1 MQFISLVVIGCCIYN
16 IIVNLKQITLIEEFC
31 SVLETGTNS
40 KQEEL
45 RRFMQ
50 ETRTRVKK
58 ENRGYLLMLH
68 TINVLV
74 LLIGMFV
81 VVLWNEANLCFLT
94 RVALGFLVFFT
105 IERFVL
111 ETKLNN
117 SFATVEDE

>member
-1 MQFISLVVIGCCIYN
+1 MQIISLVVIGCCIYN
-16 IIVNLKQITLIEEFC
+16 IITNLKQITLIEEFC
-31 SVLETGTNS
+31 SVLEIGTNS

-58 ENRGYLLMLH
+58 ENRGYLFMLH
-68 TINVLV
+68 TINILV
-74 LLIGMFV
+74 LIVGMFTL
-81 VVLWNEANLCFLT
+81 VLWNEASMCFST
-94 RVALGFLVFFT
+94 RIALGVLVVFT
-105 IERFVL
+105 IERFIL